1 MLDLSPVVN
10 WVDISMEKKA
20 LAGVIYQG
28 FEKYEIVTIRT
39 IELGGLIELW
49 KKVIKIWGQL
59 IAN

>member
-10 WVDISMEKKA
+10 WVDISMAKKA

-39 IELGGLIELW
+39 IELGG
-49 KKVIKIWGQL
+49 
-59 IAN
+59 